1 MFKIGGNLDDGPF
14 DLAVDR
20 QIGILT
26 AILFFGSHNIIVYSD
41 EGSIVFYESSTIFGW
56 VHGILEETD
65 VLELGVL
72 DVGMGELIIV
82 QVENLHVSEDAELE
96 GHFSQE
102 VAGQIQLYET
112 GAFRNGG

>member
-41 EGSIVFYESSTIFGW
+41 EGSIVFYESSTIFG
-56 VHGILEETD
+56 
-65 VLELGVL
+65 
-72 DVGMGELIIV
+72 
-82 QVENLHVSEDAELE
+82 
-96 GHFSQE
+96 
-102 VAGQIQLYET
+102 
-112 GAFRNGG
+112 